1 MAGSGTT
8 DLVSDGCSG
17 FQWAEWLFPA
27 TRQCCA
33 EHDFGGSNGTLL
45 DCLESVLPIWAYPI
59 AAVFVALMVIVRPLY
74 GKLKRR
80 QG

>member
-1 MAGSGTT
+1 MAGSGTV

-17 FQWAEWLFPA
+17 FQWAEGLFPA
-27 TRQCCA
+27 VRQCCV

-45 DCLESVLPIWAYPI
+45 DCLESVLPLWAYPI
-59 AAVFVALMVIVRPLY
+59 AAVFVALMIIVRPLY
-74 GKLKRR
+74 RKLKRR